1 MRILSLVGI
10 IVFAENMSEKKFE
23 PLFAG
28 NELHNQQ
35 NKFVINS
42 STPIKNH
49 DHVDAADCFE
59 DDLNST
65 LSGEDIKN
73 LMMNVE
79 DIADEVSQLK
89 HEFTAQN
96 RQVRRKVE
104 KLEMKLSNINDHDD
118 DQDDDGEE
126 VSESFVFNTKRE
138 GMITHIRLLFSP
150 SKN

>member
-1 MRILSLVGI
+1 MRIISLVGI
-10 IVFAENMSEKKFE
+10 IVITETMSKKTFE

-28 NELHNQQ
+28 NEYNSEPS
-35 NKFVINS
+35 KFVINS

-79 DIADEVSQLK
+79 DIADEVSLLRQ
-89 HEFTAQN
+89 EFTSQN
-96 RQVRRKVE
+96 RQVRRKME